1 MKQWWRRRSL
11 RVRLMLIGVVGLSV
25 GLIAGGIALV
35 ATLGFV
41 LQRSVD
47 DEALAIGRQ
56 VADLVDA
63 GSLPQPLPV
72 TGAEQVQVVDAQ
84 GRVRSASVDADPLV
98 PILPAD
104 ELARA
109 RAGER
114 LFLHGDRIGIKEG
127 PVRVVAVP
135 AGPANDPQ
143 TVIVARSMVDALRGL
158 GALRSL
164 LFVVFPLLIVALA
177 VVAWRVI
184 GATLRPVE
192 SLRRGAEEITGAGT
206 STRLPVPVGRDEIHR
221 LAVTLN
227 DMLNRLETGRTRQR
241 EFVGDAAHELR
252 SPLTNMRTQL
262 EVAQHLGPDADWS
275 TVGEDLLADIK
286 RLSRLV
292 DDLLLLARADGS
304 RELSRRE
311 PVDLAALA
319 RDVTA
324 RLDRVDLVDRPLW
337 TEGNPDELRRVLA
350 NLVDNAVRHTRTR
363 VGVATAAEGPRAV
376 VTVTDDGPGIPAA
389 ERDRV
394 FERFTRLDDSR
405 ARTAGNDPGGAGLG
419 LAIVR
424 ELVRRHGGTVTLA
437 DADPAD
443 GTADPGLRVEVR
455 LPILTSP
462 H

>member
-1 MKQWWRRRSL
+1 MKGWWRRRSL
-11 RVRLMLIGVVGLSV
+11 RARLMLIGVVGLSV

-47 DEALAIGRQ
+47 EEALAIGRQ

-135 AGPANDPQ
+135 AGPASDPQ

-164 LFVVFPLLIVALA
+164 LFVVFPLFVVALA

-227 DMLNRLETGRTRQR
+227 DMLNRLETGRARQR

-262 EVAQHLGPDADWS
+262 EVAQHLGPGADWS

-304 RELSRRE
+304 PQLSRR
-311 PVDLAALA
+311 
-319 RDVTA
+319 
-324 RLDRVDLVDRPLW
+324 
-337 TEGNPDELRRVLA
+337 NP
-350 NLVDNAVRHTRTR
+350 
-363 VGVATAAEGPRAV
+363 
-376 VTVTDDGPGIPAA
+376 
-389 ERDRV
+389 
-394 FERFTRLDDSR
+394 
-405 ARTAGNDPGGAGLG
+405 
-419 LAIVR
+419 
-424 ELVRRHGGTVTLA
+424 
-437 DADPAD
+437 
-443 GTADPGLRVEVR
+443 
-455 LPILTSP
+455 
-462 H
+462 